1 VTSSGKDVVVKGA
14 GGAGEAEE
22 VEYNFGDP
30 LGLSI

>member
-1 VTSSGKDVVVKGA
+1 VTSSGKDVVVK
-14 GGAGEAEE
+14 GAGEAEE